1 MTSIVRLAVAAM
13 ATRFEL
19 VLGGSDPVA
28 LRAAGEEAVVEI
40 EACGAAWNRFRP
52 DSEISRVNRAAASE
66 AVPCSWDFVDMLG
79 VALKG
84 ARATDGA
91 FDPTAGS
98 AEGAS
103 WRDVALD
110 VENRRVR
117 FLRPGVRLDFGA
129 LAKGAALDRAVSILK
144 EAGVTCAFLH
154 GGTSSVAAIGAPPGS
169 IGFRVALPDGLVT
182 EIRDASLSV
191 SRADA
196 QVAELGASHVL
207 DPRSGRPLEGAAAV
221 IVVAPIGT
229 DSEVWSTALLVEP
242 GLSIPSHLSVHRTG
256 EAPSSPFV
264 RPSFP
269 HVPTHGAEMPSHE
282 FPIAS

>member
-1 MTSIVRLAVAAM
+1 VTSIVRLAVAAM

-28 LRAAGEEAVVEI
+28 LRAAEEAVVEI

-66 AVPCSWDFVDMLG
+66 AVPCSWDFVDD
-79 VALKG
+79 
-84 ARATDGA
+84 ARGRLEGRAATDGA

-110 VENRRVR
+110 VETRRVR

-144 EAGVTCAFLH
+144 E
-154 GGTSSVAAIGAPPGS
+154 
-169 IGFRVALPDGLVT
+169 
-182 EIRDASLSV
+182 
-191 SRADA
+191 RA
-196 QVAELGASHVL
+196 
-207 DPRSGRPLEGAAAV
+207 
-221 IVVAPIGT
+221 
-229 DSEVWSTALLVEP
+229 
-242 GLSIPSHLSVHRTG
+242 
-256 EAPSSPFV
+256 
-264 RPSFP
+264 
-269 HVPTHGAEMPSHE
+269 
-282 FPIAS
+282 